1 MQNEGEHSRHFRPCL
16 AFFSNW
22 CVLEQKWKWCSLMG
36 YFVDLGMRV
45 ARKCLVRLME
55 NEKKC
60 DHAFSI
66 EFLKYF

>member
-1 MQNEGEHSRHFRPCL
+1 
-16 AFFSNW
+16 
-22 CVLEQKWKWCSLMG
+22 MG